1 MRLSLVRLLSAMARG
16 RCGFACIRHEG
27 SYDVGDDLRHSPD
40 GAPARGTVLARAGD
54 RLTETLATS
63 AQDTIATKDDVANSR
78 SDVKAD
84 IANLR
89 SELKADTADLRSE
102 TKEEIAKLRTEM
114 KQEIAKLRTEM
125 IELKA
130 ELKGDIADLKAELI
144 KWIVGAIVLNLFGT
158 AGLVITLTKIL
169 AH

>member
-1 MRLSLVRLLSAMARG
+1 MPGMIYDTLQMAR
-16 RCGFACIRHEG
+16 RLEG
-27 SYDVGDDLRHSPD
+27 PFSREQ
-40 GAPARGTVLARAGD
+40 ATA
-54 RLTETLATS
+54 LTEALATS
-63 AQDTIATKDDVANSR
+63 AQDTIATKDDVANLR
-78 SDVKAD
+78 SEVKAD
-84 IANLR
+84 IADLR
-89 SELKADTADLRSE
+89 SELKADIADLRSE
-102 TKEEIAKLRTEM
+102 MKE
-114 KQEIAKLRTEM
+114 EIAKLRTEM

>member
-1 MRLSLVRLLSAMARG
+1 M
-16 RCGFACIRHEG
+16 ACIGQEG
-27 SYDVGDDLRHSPD
+27 SYDAGMIYDTLQM
-40 GAPARGTVLARAGD
+40 ARRLEGPFSREQATA
-54 RLTETLATS
+54 LTEALATS
-63 AQDTIATKDDVANSR
+63 TRDTIASKEDLASLRSATKE
-78 SDVKAD
+78 D

-89 SELKADTADLRSE
+89 SELKEDIANLRSE
-102 TKEEIAKLRTEM
+102 LKEDIANLRSG
-114 KQEIAKLRTEM
+114 M